1 MPRRL
6 PTRRELEAWQAEIAK
21 QEAALE
27 KQKQE
32 FEKYVALNILR
43 FPQESGVEGEAT
55 DVTDGAL
62 DLLRLHS
69 AEDFSLQRVGAA
81 MRPTGT
87 QGREDLS
94 SLCAS
99 RPPLVLVCQ

>member
-43 FPQESGVEGEAT
+43 LPQESGVEGEA
-55 DVTDGAL
+55 TDGAL

-94 SLCAS
+94 SLCAC